1 MPGSVSF
8 HSDNQ
13 LFKFIYMLFLD
24 YYLLIHCYHY
34 DVILL
39 NYNAFGIVF
48 AFNLC
53 LIYVTFLINKL
64 TMKKLLIVL
73 MVLLGGIFSAYAL
86 SAGSEENLVAG
97 PFEDVV
103 GAIKQGDVNSLSR
116 YLDNNVEI
124 NISGKANSYS
134 KAQAEIIL
142 KDFFSKNQVK
152 SFELVHQGGE
162 SSRFGIGNLSTSG
175 GNYRLSFFLQK
186 KGGAMVL
193 NELRF
198 ENK

>member
-1 MPGSVSF
+1 
-8 HSDNQ
+8 
-13 LFKFIYMLFLD
+13 
-24 YYLLIHCYHY
+24 
-34 DVILL
+34 
-39 NYNAFGIVF
+39 
-48 AFNLC
+48 
-53 LIYVTFLINKL
+53 
-64 TMKKLLIVL
+64 MKKLLIVL
-73 MVLLGGIFSAYAL
+73 MVLLGGIISAFAL
-86 SAGSEENLVAG
+86 SAGTDESLVAG

-103 GAIKQGDVNSLSR
+103 GAIKQGDVSSLSR

-162 SSRFGIGNLSTSG
+162 ASRFGIGNLSTSG

-186 KGGAMVL
+186 KGGSMVL

>member
-1 MPGSVSF
+1 
-8 HSDNQ
+8 
-13 LFKFIYMLFLD
+13 
-24 YYLLIHCYHY
+24 
-34 DVILL
+34 
-39 NYNAFGIVF
+39 
-48 AFNLC
+48 
-53 LIYVTFLINKL
+53 
-64 TMKKLLIVL
+64 MKKLLIVL
-73 MVLLGGIFSAYAL
+73 AVLLGGIISAFAL
-86 SAGSEENLVAG
+86 SANSYEDHSVAG

-103 GAIKQGDVNSLSR
+103 GAIKQGDVSGLSR

-124 NISGKANSYS
+124 NIGGKANSYS

-162 SSRFGIGNLSTSG
+162 TSRFGIGNLTTSG

-186 KGGAMVL
+186 KGGSMVL

-198 ENK
+198 ESK

>member
-1 MPGSVSF
+1 
-8 HSDNQ
+8 
-13 LFKFIYMLFLD
+13 
-24 YYLLIHCYHY
+24 
-34 DVILL
+34 
-39 NYNAFGIVF
+39 
-48 AFNLC
+48 
-53 LIYVTFLINKL
+53 
-64 TMKKLLIVL
+64 MKKLLIVL
-73 MVLLGGIFSAYAL
+73 MVLLGGIISAFAL
-86 SAGSEENLVAG
+86 SASSDDVLVAG

-162 SSRFGIGNLSTSG
+162 ASRFGIGNLSTSG

-186 KGGAMVL
+186 KGGSMVL

>member
-1 MPGSVSF
+1 
-8 HSDNQ
+8 
-13 LFKFIYMLFLD
+13 
-24 YYLLIHCYHY
+24 
-34 DVILL
+34 
-39 NYNAFGIVF
+39 
-48 AFNLC
+48 
-53 LIYVTFLINKL
+53 
-64 TMKKLLIVL
+64 MKKLLIVL
-73 MVLLGGIFSAYAL
+73 MVLLGGIISAFAL
-86 SAGSEENLVAG
+86 SASSDEGLVAG

-103 GAIKQGDVNSLSR
+103 GAIKQGDVSSLSR

-162 SSRFGIGNLSTSG
+162 VSRFGIGNLSTSG

-186 KGGAMVL
+186 KGGSMVL

>member
-1 MPGSVSF
+1 
-8 HSDNQ
+8 
-13 LFKFIYMLFLD
+13 
-24 YYLLIHCYHY
+24 
-34 DVILL
+34 
-39 NYNAFGIVF
+39 
-48 AFNLC
+48 
-53 LIYVTFLINKL
+53 
-64 TMKKLLIVL
+64 MKKLLIVL

-162 SSRFGIGNLSTSG
+162 ASRFGIGNLSTSG

>member
-1 MPGSVSF
+1 
-8 HSDNQ
+8 
-13 LFKFIYMLFLD
+13 
-24 YYLLIHCYHY
+24 
-34 DVILL
+34 
-39 NYNAFGIVF
+39 
-48 AFNLC
+48 
-53 LIYVTFLINKL
+53 
-64 TMKKLLIVL
+64 MKKLLIVL
-73 MVLLGGIFSAYAL
+73 MVLLGGIISAFAL
-86 SAGSEENLVAG
+86 SARSEEILVAG

-124 NISGKANSYS
+124 NISGKANAYS

-162 SSRFGIGNLSTSG
+162 ASKFGIGNLSTSG

-186 KGGAMVL
+186 KGGTMVL